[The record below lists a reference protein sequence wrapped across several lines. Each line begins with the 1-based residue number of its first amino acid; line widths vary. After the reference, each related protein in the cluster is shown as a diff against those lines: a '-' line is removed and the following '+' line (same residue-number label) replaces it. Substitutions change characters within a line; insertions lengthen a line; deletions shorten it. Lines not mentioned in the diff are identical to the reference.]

1 MSGKNLV
8 LEIQSKTGFAP
19 PPLRLRIFFEKKIL
33 RFFLFSFLIIS
44 FNSIQVFP
52 LMFSCSHTHHQWHQ
66 DLDFFRLF
74 PIFYSICFNSIFFIY
89 VFCIFFI
96 GQRCQSLCCRILT
109 ALRPVRPGRCSSQR
123 SWAMRQKIVCPSV
136 RPIKVRE
143 NGSLV
148 FWDFLHEVRQ
158 Q

>member
-19 PPLRLRIFFEKKIL
+19 PPLRLRIFFEKKNL

-74 PIFYSICFNSIFFIY
+74 PIFYSICFNSLFSIMYF
-89 VFCIFFI
+89 VFVCWWMASVLMMAGHNCVETSPTRTLQFST
-96 GQRCQSLCCRILT
+96 QL
-109 ALRPVRPGRCSSQR
+109 SSEAKN
-123 SWAMRQKIVCPSV
+123 SPCVCPCV
-136 RPIKVRE
+136 TQKLQRTV
-143 NGSLV
+143 
-148 FWDFLHEVRQ
+148 H
-158 Q
+158 